1 MSIFARPNT
10 LLRVIKTILT
20 YLAVLGLVLCALHGA
35 RAQLLDV
42 SFAGGDGSSF
52 EKAIVM
58 KAPDMVTGVL
68 AEHSYI
74 AKHYPGYQR
83 GTQRMEQKDSK
94 TFDIVEFTTGEGQ
107 KRTLYFDI
115 TSFADKF

>member
-1 MSIFARPNT
+1 M
-10 LLRVIKTILT
+10 KTIAI
-20 YLAVLGLVLCALHGA
+20 YLAAIGVVLCALNGA
-35 RAQLLDV
+35 LAESPGV

-52 EKAIVM
+52 EKAIVL
-58 KAPDMVTGVL
+58 KAPDMIKGVL

-83 GTQRMEQKDSK
+83 GTQRMQQQDYK
-94 TFDIVEFTTGEGQ
+94 TFDIVDFSTAEGQ

-115 TSFADKF
+115 TSFADKW